1 MLGRWLCGAA
11 RRTAAKRSLPSQIPA
26 LRPKEM
32 SNKRLSRKHKTVHRI
47 YGGHLDHKVVRE
59 RIIRA
64 FLIEEQK
71 IVKKVR
77 AGPGGAC
84 RCGLGP
90 AALQVCCSVMCATF
104 FS

>member
-1 MLGRWLCGAA
+1 MP
-11 RRTAAKRSLPSQIPA
+11 KRQ
-26 LRPKEM
+26 
-32 SNKRLSRKHKTVHRI
+32 KTVHRI

-77 AGPGGAC
+77 TRAEAEDRDPTSLLPSCLRSRRLSWRCARALPPQIRLFVPAC
-84 RCGLGP
+84 CRM
-90 AALQVCCSVMCATF
+90 LQNWAC
-104 FS
+104 